1 MQSNAES
8 NKGEVM
14 SDLKLYEVTCSV
26 EFIVEVEAASEND
39 SKELAKQQ
47 LIRNGIYD
55 VAVSTGC
62 INIEDVTEI
71 N

>member
-1 MQSNAES
+1 MKSNAES

-47 LIRNGIYD
+47 LIHNGIYD

-71 N
+71 K

>member
-1 MQSNAES
+1 MKSNAES

-26 EFIVEVEAASEND
+26 EFIVEIEAASED
-39 SKELAKQQ
+39 DAKKLAEQQ
-47 LIRNGIYD
+47 LIHNGVYD
-55 VAVSTGC
+55 VAVSTGR
-62 INIEDVTEI
+62 INIEDITEI